1 MECVRLSQVT
11 EVVSLQG
18 IDDEAAALRAAL
30 SDVERRLRANEELD
44 QARRELLASDAIL
57 ASTQR
62 DQRRVDGQ
70 IEGMTAKI
78 TPEEK
83 RLYDGS
89 VKNPKE
95 LSSIQHEVEL
105 LKRRRSEHEDELLE
119 ILSRLENAE
128 RERIAAA
135 RGVAQLEARWEREQ
149 QELKHEAKGL
159 GDAIGRADRKRE
171 LQKGKVSPRAL
182 RTYEDVRRKRGGG
195 AVARIQ
201 GGACGG
207 CRITLPDA
215 LRRTAFS
222 ADLLAQCPNCERIL
236 YIG

>member
-1 MECVRLSQVT
+1 MSQVT
-11 EVVSLQG
+11 EVVSLQAV
-18 IDDEAAALRAAL
+18 DDEAAALRAAL
-30 SDVERRLRANEELD
+30 SDVERRLRGNEELD
-44 QARRELLASDAIL
+44 EARRQLAACDAIL
-57 ASTQR
+57 ATAQK

-70 IEGMTAKI
+70 IEGLTTKI

-95 LSSIQHEVEL
+95 LASIQHEVEL
-105 LKRRRSEHEDELLE
+105 LKKRRSEYEDELFE
-119 ILSRLENAE
+119 ILSRLESAE
-128 RERIAAA
+128 RERKAAA
-135 RGVAQLEARWEREQ
+135 RTVADLEALWEREQ

-159 GDAIGRADRKRE
+159 GDAIDRADRKRE
-171 LQKGKVSPRAL
+171 LQKVKVNPRAL
-182 RTYEDVRRKRGGG
+182 HIYEDVRRKRGGG

-222 ADLLAQCPNCERIL
+222 VDLLAQCPNCERIL